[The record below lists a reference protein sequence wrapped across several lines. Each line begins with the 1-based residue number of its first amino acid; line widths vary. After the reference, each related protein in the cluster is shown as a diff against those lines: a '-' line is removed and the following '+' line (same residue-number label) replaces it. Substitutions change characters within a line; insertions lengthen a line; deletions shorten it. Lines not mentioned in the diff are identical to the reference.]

1 MKKSDDTY
9 LKLLGARIRKLRKGK
24 MSQEELGIK
33 IGDTDHAFIGRVE
46 RGQQNCT
53 ILTLRK
59 IGKALGVSVKDLIDI
74 EE

>member
-1 MKKSDDTY
+1 MEFSDEVY
-9 LKLLGARIRKLRKGK
+9 LKRLGDRIRKLRKGK
-24 MSQEELGIK
+24 MSQQELGIR

-59 IGKALGVSVKDLIDI
+59 IAKALGVSVKDLII
-74 EE
+74 EG

>member
-1 MKKSDDTY
+1 MEFSDDVY
-9 LKLLGARIRKLRKGK
+9 LKRLGDRIRKLRKGK
-24 MSQEELGIK
+24 MSQEQLGIK

-59 IGKALGVSVKDLIDI
+59 IAKALGITVKDLVDF
-74 EE
+74 

>member
-1 MKKSDDTY
+1 MKFSDDVY
-9 LKLLGARIRKLRKGK
+9 LKRLGDRIRKIRKGK
-24 MSQEELGIK
+24 MSQTELGIK

-59 IGKALGVSVKDLIDI
+59 ISHALGVTVRDLLDVG
-74 EE
+74 E